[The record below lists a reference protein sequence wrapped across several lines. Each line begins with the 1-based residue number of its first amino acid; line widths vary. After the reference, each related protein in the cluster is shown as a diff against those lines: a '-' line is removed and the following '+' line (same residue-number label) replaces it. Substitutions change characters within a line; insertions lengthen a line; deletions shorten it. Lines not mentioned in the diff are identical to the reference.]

1 LEREA
6 LARWGDA
13 MNNIL
18 FCSMSWFKR
27 CGRVAALTAAGLNCG
42 CIADYRN
49 SVTPRFTWDFHK
61 IRPDATSKEQ
71 AFKECE
77 ALAKKRNRFVSD
89 SLMYGYNFAGDVLT
103 CMKWE
108 GWGQSTRAV
117 TFEPIR
123 RVGP

>member
-1 LEREA
+1 MIPSSKDAAHTLGLGSA
-6 LARWGDA
+6 LLSLTL
-13 MNNIL
+13 L
-18 FCSMSWFKR
+18 F
-27 CGRVAALTAAGLNCG
+27 TG
-42 CIADYRN
+42 CTLLHPPQ
-49 SVTPRFTWDFHK
+49 VTPRFTWDFYK

-77 ALAKKRNRFVSD
+77 MLAKKRNRFVSD

-117 TFEPIR
+117 TFEPTR
-123 RVGP
+123 RVE